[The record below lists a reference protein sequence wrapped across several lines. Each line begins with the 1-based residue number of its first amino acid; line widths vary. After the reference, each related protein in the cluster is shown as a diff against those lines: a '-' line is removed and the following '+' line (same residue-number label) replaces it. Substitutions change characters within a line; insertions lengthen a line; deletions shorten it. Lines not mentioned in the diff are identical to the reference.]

1 MHDPVRVLIRG
12 VLLLGL
18 AALHFSAAGADTVR
32 VCVEE
37 ANALP
42 DEHGNPIGT
51 QVLRE
56 VEKISD
62 LRFVFTQARI
72 RAACLVCA
80 TAPRI
85 CCSMCPTSLSQGLK
99 ATVFF

>member
-12 VLLLGL
+12 VLLGL

-62 LRFVFTQARI
+62 LRFVFT
-72 RAACLVCA
+72 RAPYSRCLF
-80 TAPRI
+80 
-85 CCSMCPTSLSQGLK
+85 GLRNGTTDVVLHV
-99 ATVFF
+99 AYLAEPGFESYGIF